1 MDVNAI
7 DNVSRQ
13 MIANELFMPLS
24 VECSNV
30 YYTVLTL
37 PYTVLYGVGSWIGSP
52 SRSPR
57 GLSFFS

>member
-30 YYTVLTL
+30 HYTVLTL
-37 PYTVLYGVGSWIGSP
+37 PYTVLCGVGS
-52 SRSPR
+52 
-57 GLSFFS
+57 